1 VKRQQASRAVD
12 RERSLTASR
21 ALRWWAAAILL
32 GGAGLLWTL
41 EPEPLQ
47 PIVAAAPAGPVDV
60 PGRSPFPFGSGPPVS
75 EPAPVPEPASPAALV
90 PSGTALVPQWDSVET
105 PEQRRA
111 RFDKLRWFGTNAAE
125 LAALALQM
133 DAALPS
139 VLQTGAIEPGDAL
152 VLKADLLDVLELDPT
167 RRRDRLVDWW
177 TAHPLPR
184 QAPDAHHPAAAEY
197 RRRELAV
204 LAAWQAQRSED
215 RDAGELEESLEALN
229 TPSSITR

>member
-1 VKRQQASRAVD
+1 
-12 RERSLTASR
+12 LFG
-21 ALRWWAAAILL
+21 AAA
-32 GGAGLLWTL
+32 LLWTL
-41 EPEPLQ
+41 KPEPPQ
-47 PIVAAAPAGPVDV
+47 PNVAAAPTGPQGV
-60 PGRSPFPFGSGPPVS
+60 PSRSLFSLGSAPPAS
-75 EPAPVPEPASPAALV
+75 GPAPVLEPPTAARAAS
-90 PSGTALVPQWDSVET
+90 GIALVPQSVPIET
-105 PEQRRA
+105 PEQQRA
-111 RFDKLRWFGTNAAE
+111 RFDKLRWFGTDAAE
-125 LAALALQM
+125 LAALAIQM

-139 VLQTGAIEPGDAL
+139 VLQTGAIEAGDAL
-152 VLKADLLDVLELDPT
+152 LLKADLLDVLELDPT

-229 TPSSITR
+229 TPPSNAR